1 MNVQP
6 HVVRFKEC
14 FLTADY
20 LAIAMEYAAGGDMYK
35 YTIQKCVLPA
45 GSRCLVCE
53 SGKHFAGYAVVTQS
67 L

>member
-1 MNVQP
+1 MQP

-35 YTIQKCVLPA
+35 YTIQKCVPSA
-45 GSRCLVCE
+45 GSRCLW
-53 SGKHFAGYAVVTQS
+53 
-67 L
+67 